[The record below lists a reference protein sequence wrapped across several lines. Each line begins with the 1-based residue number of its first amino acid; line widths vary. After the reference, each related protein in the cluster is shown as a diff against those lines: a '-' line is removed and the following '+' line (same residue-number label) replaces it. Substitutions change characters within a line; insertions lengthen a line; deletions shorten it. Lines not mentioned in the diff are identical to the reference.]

1 MEIKRYGLTEE
12 EIKQNAEHLRK
23 EGLSDAEIEAT
34 VNEMNREKVLDQLYE
49 EGAIPDNWKTIQA
62 SDTFK
67 QLRQLMPQLHPAYIG
82 FCLSSPNADPFLPR
96 PDDLEGWKKRY
107 EQMKESGE
115 INRLHQ
121 VLSEAFAGCDFDV
134 VEFDGYDFS
143 PSNMEMILH
152 EVERLLEEAEKS
164 SNPADAKEKETLAD
178 KYKRIADAQEFSLN
192 FLPVAQAKQ
201 T

>member
-96 PDDLEGWKKRY
+96 PDDREGGKSTDCIKCCQRLSPGVISMWWSLMAMISRLQTWK
-107 EQMKESGE
+107 
-115 INRLHQ
+115 
-121 VLSEAFAGCDFDV
+121 
-134 VEFDGYDFS
+134 
-143 PSNMEMILH
+143 
-152 EVERLLEEAEKS
+152 
-164 SNPADAKEKETLAD
+164 
-178 KYKRIADAQEFSLN
+178 
-192 FLPVAQAKQ
+192 
-201 T
+201 